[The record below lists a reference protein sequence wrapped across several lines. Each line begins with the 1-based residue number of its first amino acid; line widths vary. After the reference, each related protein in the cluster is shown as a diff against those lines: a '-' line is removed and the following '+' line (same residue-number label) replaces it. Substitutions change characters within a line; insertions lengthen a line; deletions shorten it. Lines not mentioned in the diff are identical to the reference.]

1 MEKMNIQQKLAAIQ
15 NEFVIGKT
23 KYNTFGKFSY
33 RNVEDMLSTLKPI
46 LQKYNLALTFC
57 EDIKEV
63 GDRIYVV
70 SDATLYDTESQ
81 ESFMA
86 RAFAREPLE
95 KKGMDECQITGSAT
109 SYARK
114 SALAGL
120 LAVDNGER
128 DPDQEERKEET
139 SDDLDPERA
148 DLLKK
153 IRELNPDAPA
163 KMLKVKNVN
172 YFSELPVEYLKKAL
186 AKYQAVAKEANNG

>member
-1 MEKMNIQQKLAAIQ
+1 MTLLEKMSAVQHEYIS
-15 NEFVIGKT
+15 GKT
-23 KYNTFGKFSY
+23 KHNQFGNFNY
-33 RNVEDMLSTLKPI
+33 RNVEDMLATLKPI
-46 LQKYNLALTFC
+46 LKKYNLALTFS
-57 EDIKEV
+57 ETVTAVEGRVYILSSATM
-63 GDRIYVV
+63 Y
-70 SDATLYDTESQ
+70 DAETKDKIT
-81 ESFMA
+81 A
-86 RAFAREPLE
+86 TAFAREPEE
-95 KKGMDECQITGSAT
+95 KKGMDVSQITGSAT

-128 DPDQEERKEET
+128 DPDQDENKEEP

-148 DLLKK
+148 ELLKK
-153 IRELNPDAPA
+153 IRELNPDAPT